1 MSRTRGGRGLLA
13 IVLVSVSC
21 LVAACGGSS
30 GPKSASAGGTS
41 GKGSADSTQYVYAVK
56 FSRCMRAHGVS
67 QFPDPNNPGGW
78 SSAAIDALNTS
89 SPAFESATKTCD
101 SLLPNEGQPTSAD
114 FEQTVVSGVK
124 VAKCMRAHGIDMP
137 DPQIQGRHLTIDMT
151 HMNAQTPRFSKIGE
165 FCDKRVFGYP

>member
-1 MSRTRGGRGLLA
+1 MLA
-13 IVLVSVSC
+13 LVSF

-30 GPKSASAGGTS
+30 SNVRPVHAGGNS
-41 GKGSADSTQYVYAVK
+41 GRGSGGSKRYIDAVK

-67 QFPDPNNPGGW
+67 QFPDPSNPGGW
-78 SSAAIDALNTS
+78 PSAAIDALNTS
-89 SPAFESATKTCD
+89 SPAFNSATNTCD

-114 FEQTVVSGVK
+114 FEQTVVEGVK

-151 HMNAQTPRFSKIGE
+151 NMNAQTPRFASVGE
-165 FCDKRVFGYP
+165 LCDKRVFGYP